1 MKQKP
6 KRKKSILVWFIVLG
20 VSKSI
25 LVRLIVL
32 GVSVYMVATLI
43 GLGNRLA
50 RDREALKQYE
60 SQRDSIQLENEELKA
75 LLDSDSHSL
84 IIEKAARERLGYV
97 YSDEEIYIDISGN

>member
-6 KRKKSILVWFIVLG
+6 KRKKSVI
-20 VSKSI
+20 
-25 LVRLIVL
+25 VRLIVL

-43 GLGNRLA
+43 NLGNQLTE
-50 RDREALKQYE
+50 DRNTLTQLQN
-60 SQRDSIQLENEELKA
+60 QRDTIKLENEELSA
-75 LLDSDSHSL
+75 LLDSDSHSA

>member
-6 KRKKSILVWFIVLG
+6 KRKKSVI
-20 VSKSI
+20 
-25 LVRLIVL
+25 VRLIVL

-43 GLGNRLA
+43 NLGNQLTE
-50 RDREALKQYE
+50 DRNTLTQLQN
-60 SQRDSIQLENEELKA
+60 QRDTIKLEKEELSA
-75 LLDSDSHSL
+75 LLDSDSHSA

>member
-6 KRKKSILVWFIVLG
+6 KRKKSV
-20 VSKSI
+20 

-43 GLGNRLA
+43 GLGNQLA
-50 RDREALKQYE
+50 KDRETLAQYQ
-60 SQRDSIQLENEELKA
+60 SQRDALKLENEELKA
-75 LLDSDSHSL
+75 LLDSDSHSE
-84 IIEKAARERLGYV
+84 IIEKAARERLGFV